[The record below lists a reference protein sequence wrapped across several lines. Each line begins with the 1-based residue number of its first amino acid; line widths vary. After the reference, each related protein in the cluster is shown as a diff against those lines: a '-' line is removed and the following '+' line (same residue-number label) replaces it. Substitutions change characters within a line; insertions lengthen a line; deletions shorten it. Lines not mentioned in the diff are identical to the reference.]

1 MNINSNTNIN
11 ETNTPFITLQRFIR
25 LFLARYNLQERK
37 VALSNSIAKLNNS
50 PVIGMIVVYN
60 FDNKMGIVLYKEI
73 DENNRLKSNFIFM
86 LKSYLPPK
94 YIPHRDHV
102 TFRLIDNPMKNEK
115 KMAQIITI
123 TRRSPFGQINLTR
136 QNYTGTMTISK
147 KQQILIHFKF
157 HQMSYRAIPESNNF
171 EDILNYH
178 QSMDSNEKSEVRV
191 NFNLNSR
198 FRAINITN
206 I

>member
-1 MNINSNTNIN
+1 MNSNFT
-11 ETNTPFITLQRFIR
+11 ETETPIITLQRFIR
-25 LFLARYNLQERK
+25 IFLARYNLQERK
-37 VALSNSIAKLNNS
+37 VAISNSIAKLTNS

-102 TFRLIDNPMKNEK
+102 TFSLINNPKKPEK
-115 KMAQIITI
+115 KMAEIITI
-123 TRRSPFGQINLTR
+123 TKRSPFGYINLTR

-147 KQQILIHFKF
+147 KQQILLHFKF
-157 HQMSYRAIPESNNF
+157 HQMSYRAIPESNNT
-171 EDILNYH
+171 EEILKC
-178 QSMDSNEKSEVRV
+178 QQTMDSDEKSEVRV
-191 NFNLNSR
+191 NFNLNAR

-206 I
+206 T